1 VNLKTG
7 GTSLVVGAVGGV
19 LENTQTPLKLSDTLS
34 LDWALITGAVAL
46 VGGAVMQQAMPFA
59 QPDIADG
66 LVDSGL
72 ALVGLKGVQMVLKAT
87 GSTAGWTAHQVGP
100 AYAGL
105 YGGLAAPCARGSLG
119 GMSGVPKRELV

>member
-19 LENTQTPLKLSDTLS
+19 LENTQAPLKVSDTLS
-34 LDWALITGAVAL
+34 LDWGLLAGAVAL
-46 VGGAVMQQAMPFA
+46 VGGVVMQSTMPFT
-59 QPDIADG
+59 QPEIVDG

-72 ALVGLKGVQMVLKAT
+72 ALVGFKGAQMVMKAT
-87 GSTAGWTAHQVGP
+87 GVASGWAAHQVGP

-105 YGGLAAPCARGSLG
+105 YGAVAAPCARGSLG